1 MPTED
6 APPKPRSRG
15 KGRLGRWLR
24 LIGVALLALLV
35 VRVGPAKLATILSKA
50 SLDWLLLGFALN
62 LPQIGLKALRWRLTV
77 NWQGIRFGYRQ
88 SLLAY
93 FGALLVGFLT
103 PGRLGEMAKAFV
115 LRQEAGVGLARAFSS
130 VVLDR
135 VFDLYLLVVLG
146 AIGFFRFALVGPV
159 LSRGAFAVFC
169 IVFFIPL
176 PFLNARVARWAAR
189 VAARAPLLRG
199 RRDWLLDK
207 ADEFAEGLAVL
218 TPARLAICVGLTIAA
233 YAIFFAQCACCSK
246 ALGFALPVGDMVL
259 MMAVTNL
266 IGFIPISISNI
277 GTREAALVYL
287 FAHMTPPLPA
297 TLAVGW
303 GIAQFLV
310 LFAGG
315 GLIGFVCWQI
325 APLGMR
331 HALGQA
337 KR

>member
-1 MPTED
+1 MENATPE
-6 APPKPRSRG
+6 ARPRG

-24 LIGVALLALLV
+24 LIGVALLALLI
-35 VRVGPAKLATILSKA
+35 VRVGPGKLARALAHA
-50 SLDWLLLGFALN
+50 SPWWLLLGFALN
-62 LPQIGLKALRWRLTV
+62 LPQIGLKAFRWRLTV

-93 FGALLVGFLT
+93 FGSLLVGFLT

-115 LRQEAGVGLARAFSS
+115 LREEAGVGLARAFSS

-135 VFDLYLLVVLG
+135 VFDLYFLVVLG

-159 LSRGAFAVFC
+159 LSHGAFALFC

-189 VAARAPLLRG
+189 VAAGAPLLRG
-199 RRDWLLDK
+199 RRAWLLTK

-218 TPARLAICVGLTIAA
+218 TPPRLLACVALTIAA
-233 YAIFFAQCACCSK
+233 YAIFFAQCACCSM
-246 ALGFALPVGDMVL
+246 ALGFALPVADMVL

-297 TLAVGW
+297 ELAIGW
-303 GIAQFLV
+303 GLGQFLV

-315 GLIGFVCWQI
+315 GLIGFICWQI

-331 HALGQA
+331 RALGQA
-337 KR
+337 KW